1 MTDTE
6 KLIAT
11 KLDDLS
17 SKTDEEKVELLA
29 PELVATG
36 MSIEEARKAVLDA
49 IKKYQDKMQQDKPGD
64 KLGVP
69 NNPRN
74 RMNTLRQSI
83 KELSQGYF

>member
-36 MSIEEARKAVLDA
+36 MSIKEAREAVLDA
-49 IKKYQDKMQQDKPGD
+49 IRKHQDKMQQDKPGD

-74 RMNTLRQSI
+74 RLNTLRQSV

>member
-17 SKTDEEKVELLA
+17 GKTDEEKVELLA

-36 MSIEEARKAVLDA
+36 MRQAILDA
-49 IKKYQDKMQQDKPGD
+49 IKKYQDKMQQDKPGN
-64 KLGVP
+64 KFGVP

-74 RMNTLRQSI
+74 RMNTLRQSV
-83 KELSQGYF
+83 KELSQGFF

>member
-36 MSIEEARKAVLDA
+36 MSTEEAKRAILDA
-49 IKKYQDKMQQDKPGD
+49 IRKHQDKMQQDKPGD

-74 RMNTLRQSI
+74 RLNTLRQSV

>member
-36 MSIEEARKAVLDA
+36 MSTEEAKKAILDA
-49 IKKYQDKMQQDKPGD
+49 IRKHQDKMQQDKPGD

-74 RMNTLRQSI
+74 RLNTLRQSV

>member
-36 MSIEEARKAVLDA
+36 MSIEEAREAVLDA
-49 IKKYQDKMQQDKPGD
+49 IRKHQDKMQQDKPGD

-74 RMNTLRQSI
+74 RLNTLRQSV